1 MSSLTTEQQRDD
13 LAARRRR
20 KQARETAAP
29 NGDAVAALQS
39 SQAARGLLRD
49 VITGIPDQSLAG
61 ADLEDQGPRARA
73 REAARPDSERLDS
86 PSPGPTSRAV
96 TSDGERVDELVRR
109 VKEGTSAASA
119 EAIASGAHRRP
130 KGTADLAADAAVKG
144 RDRQLPVTGSLRP
157 EGAKRARIRW
167 WGAAACA
174 LAIGVTVVALAVN
187 SSGSRLAGR
196 TADLTAG
203 RAGQADSA
211 TEVLGDDVRATIV
224 EIGHVI
230 NAQALLASAQARPP
244 HRQQSENRQRTR
256 SQNRSRAT
264 RKHRST
270 TAQGRSTSQTTRAI
284 AASDTH
290 SSAPR
295 LATTPEAHSNTQPA
309 TGVST
314 SESATSHESSTTAT
328 SHHAGPTGS
337 NPLGG
342 IGSCVK
348 GC

>member
-49 VITGIPDQSLAG
+49 VITGIPDQGPAG
-61 ADLEDQGPRARA
+61 AGLEEGVSHTRA
-73 REAARPDSERLDS
+73 RETDRPDSPPRV
-86 PSPGPTSRAV
+86 PTSRAA

-109 VKEGTSAASA
+109 VKEGASAASA
-119 EAIASGAHRRP
+119 EAIASGAYSRP

-144 RDRQLPVTGSLRP
+144 RYRQLPNTGSPRSSL
-157 EGAKRARIRW
+157 AKRARIRW
-167 WGAAACA
+167 WGAAA
-174 LAIGVTVVALAVN
+174 VALAAGLAVIALAVD
-187 SSGSRLAGR
+187 SSGSRLEGR
-196 TADLTAG
+196 TAALTAA
-203 RAGQADSA
+203 RSGQAEA
-211 TEVLGDDVRATIV
+211 GTKIFGGAVRTTIV
-224 EIGHVI
+224 GIGHAI
-230 NAQALLASAQARPP
+230 RAQAVLASSQARPAHP
-244 HRQQSENRQRTR
+244 QQVGHRQRTQSQIR
-256 SQNRSRAT
+256 SGVT
-264 RKHRST
+264 RRHPST
-270 TAQGRSTSQTTRAI
+270 TGQGRSTSQASRGI
-284 AASDTH
+284 AATSDTH

-295 LATTPEAHSNTQPA
+295 LATTSEAHSNTPPA

-314 SESATSHESSTTAT
+314 SESTTSHNSSTTAT
-328 SHHAGPTGS
+328 SHPAGPTGS
-337 NPLGG
+337 SPLGG